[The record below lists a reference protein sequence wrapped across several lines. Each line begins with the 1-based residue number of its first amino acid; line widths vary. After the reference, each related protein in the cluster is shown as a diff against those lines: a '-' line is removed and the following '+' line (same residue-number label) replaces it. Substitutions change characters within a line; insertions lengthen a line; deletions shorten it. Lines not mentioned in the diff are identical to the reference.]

1 MTDTCR
7 SAVSFS
13 PLLSIVIAFMTPEHK
28 NKTFSSL
35 LAFLLGGIG
44 AHRFYLRGVN
54 DTWGWVHAA
63 SVPAIGLVMAAAPD
77 ADIFFKLLPLFLSVL
92 AGFLQALVLGLMSDE
107 KWDATYNVGS
117 GRSSETRWP
126 LAVILVATMLV
137 GCASLIATIS
147 RLFDLLYTGG
157 AYG

>member
-1 MTDTCR
+1 MTDTGR

-13 PLLSIVIAFMTPEHK
+13 PLLSIVIAFMTAKHK
-28 NKTFSSL
+28 NKTFSAL

-63 SVPAIGLVMAAAPD
+63 SVPAIGLVMAAAPQ

-107 KWDATYNVGS
+107 KWDATFNRGS

-126 LAVILVATMLV
+126 LAVILVSTMLV

>member
-1 MTDTCR
+1 M
-7 SAVSFS
+7 
-13 PLLSIVIAFMTPEHK
+13 
-28 NKTFSSL
+28 
-35 LAFLLGGIG
+35 
-44 AHRFYLRGVN
+44 
-54 DTWGWVHAA
+54 
-63 SVPAIGLVMAAAPD
+63 
-77 ADIFFKLLPLFLSVL
+77 L

-107 KWDATYNVGS
+107 KWDATFNPGS

-137 GCASLIATIS
+137 GCGSLIATIS